1 MPMIGLVP
9 SLMVADVLRAV
20 AFYHEVLGFDFVRG
34 LAEGTRAEVVGTPSG
49 PLAWA
54 LVRNGQ
60 ARLAFA
66 TRSYLAAAAP
76 RLVNTSLGG
85 SLVIDLECDNL
96 TAVCERI
103 GERAPFV
110 RALHLTATGVRQ
122 CSIEDPDGY
131 ILTCSERVQPG
142 TPHSETMP

>member
-1 MPMIGLVP
+1 MPMTGLVP
-9 SLMVADVLRAV
+9 SLMVEDVLRAV

-34 LAEGTRAEVVGTPSG
+34 LTEGTRAEVVGTPSG
-49 PLAWA
+49 HLVWA

-66 TRSYLAAAAP
+66 TRSYLATAAP
-76 RLVNTSLGG
+76 RLVNTKRGG
-85 SLVIDLECDNL
+85 SLVLDLECDDLN
-96 TAVCERI
+96 AVCERI

-110 RALHLTATGVRQ
+110 RALHLTATGLRQ

-131 ILTCSERVQPG
+131 ILTCSERVQTG
-142 TPHSETMP
+142 APHAETTT